1 MEFHLYLANH
11 HPHSFV
17 LLEDV
22 VYPVIAGL
30 EDGGHRVVSFSTDLV
45 MAPKINLFVEFF
57 PDQTLVDT
65 LIALKKQ
72 LGDGFLF
79 GIVCTEDLGDPIVWK
94 LSVPARRSG
103 LERLLPYA
111 DFVWTLLST
120 QSYATLVAPDR
131 LARVDYGYSARLVR
145 PPYFDDSAQR
155 DIDVLIYGSPYKY
168 RMAVY
173 EDIKRRGLSCEF
185 TVSSTMGADDKPRLQ
200 GLPRYLADEVIARS
214 KLVLDMRR
222 GPEVRGLSVARVS
235 AIVHSGTAVVAEE
248 FDVSET
254 ARFYRYTTTA
264 PYDGLAGTCEHLVR
278 AGDCVALGAAA
289 RERFRTETSM
299 RDNMD
304 RVLQLPF
311 FRKVSGP

>member
-30 EDGGHRVVSFSTDLV
+30 EDGGHRVVSFSTDMV

-57 PDQTLVDT
+57 PDLTLVDT
-65 LIALKKQ
+65 LIALKRQ

-79 GIVCTEDLGDPIVWK
+79 GVICTEDLGDPIVWK
-94 LSVPARRSG
+94 LSVPDRLTG
-103 LERLLPYA
+103 LKRLLPHA

-120 QSYATLVAPDR
+120 ESYRPFVPPDR
-131 LARVDYGYSARLVR
+131 LARVDYGYSARLQR
-145 PPYFDDSAQR
+145 PPYFEDPADR

-185 TVSSTMGADDKPRLQ
+185 TVSSTKGADDKPRLQ

-214 KLVLDMRR
+214 RLVLDMRR

-235 AIVHSGTAVVAEE
+235 AIVHSGTAIVAEE
-248 FDVSET
+248 FDISET
-254 ARFYRYTTTA
+254 ARFYRYTTPA
-264 PYDGLAGTCEHLVR
+264 PYDGIADTCERLVR
-278 AGDCVALGAAA
+278 GGNYIALGAEARARFAA
-289 RERFRTETSM
+289 ETSM
-299 RDNMD
+299 RDNMAS
-304 RVLQLPF
+304 VLQLPF
-311 FRKVSGP
+311 FRTRAL

>member
-30 EDGGHRVVSFSTDLV
+30 EDGGHRVVSFSTDIVL
-45 MAPKINLFVEFF
+45 APKINLFVEFF
-57 PDQTLVDT
+57 PDQGFVDT
-65 LIALKKQ
+65 LLKLKQQ
-72 LGDGFLF
+72 LGDKFLF

-103 LERLLPYA
+103 LEQLLPHA

-120 QSYATLVAPDR
+120 KSYLGLVPPDR
-131 LARVDYGYSARLVR
+131 LARIDYGYSERLRR
-145 PPYFDDSAQR
+145 PPYFDDPAQR

-168 RMAVY
+168 RLAAY
-173 EDIKRRGLSCEF
+173 EEIKRRGMSCEF
-185 TVSSTMGADDKPRLQ
+185 TVSSTKGADGKPRLQ

-214 KLVLDMRR
+214 KVVLDMRR
-222 GPEVRGLSVARVS
+222 GTEVRGLSVARVS
-235 AIVHSGTAVVAEE
+235 AIVHSGTAIVAEE

-254 ARFYRYTTTA
+254 ARFYRYTTPA
-264 PYDGLAGTCEHLVR
+264 PYDAIPDACERLVR
-278 AGDCVALGAAA
+278 GDYVGQGAAA
-289 RERFRTETSM
+289 RERFAAETSM
-299 RDNMD
+299 RDNMAA
-304 RVLQLPF
+304 VLQLPF
-311 FRKVSGP
+311 FKRMAAP

>member
-30 EDGGHRVVSFSTDLV
+30 EDGGHRVVSFSTDVVL
-45 MAPKINLFVEFF
+45 APKINVFVEFF
-57 PDQTLVDT
+57 PDLAFVDT
-65 LIALKKQ
+65 ILALQRQ
-72 LGDGFLF
+72 LGDGFRF
-79 GIVCTEDLGDPIVWK
+79 GIICTEDLGDPIVWR
-94 LSVPARRSG
+94 LSVPDRLIG
-103 LERLLPYA
+103 LKRILPHA

-120 QSYATLVAPDR
+120 ESYRDLVAPER
-131 LARVDYGYSARLVR
+131 LARIDYGYSSRLTR
-145 PPYFDDSAQR
+145 PPYFEDPQQR

-168 RMAVY
+168 RTPVY

-185 TVSSTMGADDKPRLQ
+185 TVSSTRGADDKPRLQ
-200 GLPRYLADEVIARS
+200 GLPRYLADEVLARS

-235 AIVHSGTAVVAEE
+235 AVVHSGTAIVAEE
-248 FDVSET
+248 FDVGET
-254 ARFYRYTTTA
+254 SRFYRYTTTA
-264 PYDGLAGTCEHLVR
+264 PYDGIAATCERLVR
-278 AGDCVALGAAA
+278 EGEFVALGAEARQRFAA
-289 RERFRTETSM
+289 ETSM

-304 RVLQLPF
+304 KVLQLPF
-311 FRKVSGP
+311 FRKAASS